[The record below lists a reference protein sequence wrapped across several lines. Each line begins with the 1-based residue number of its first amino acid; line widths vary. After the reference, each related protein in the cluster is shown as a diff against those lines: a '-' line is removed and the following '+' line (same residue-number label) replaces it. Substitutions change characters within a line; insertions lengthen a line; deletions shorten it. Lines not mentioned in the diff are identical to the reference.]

1 MNRNVLFIGLAVI
14 LAATAYFL
22 LLNEDEPK
30 KPIEV
35 VFYNVENLF
44 DTVDDTTVWDD
55 RLSSV

>member
-1 MNRNVLFIGLAVI
+1 MLAR
-14 LAATAYFL
+14 FSHG
-22 LLNEDEPK
+22 ESKSE

-55 RLSSV
+55 HFLPDSLKEWTVERCEKSYLI